1 MCKKVYAHTSYKARL
16 RPLQRN
22 GVPCVTAALNKIPCC
37 ILHTHSSCM
46 CGYVL
51 SSKVLKHRYAS
62 VTVSCS
68 DPHQPALICLMCLSC
83 LTASVLCCAAL
94 LQVITRLLIG
104 CFDRTEESRSPRA
117 VLFMPKRG
125 DKINERLYYVL
136 PFSLRLT
143 LPVAEWNNCLLFN
156 F

>member
-1 MCKKVYAHTSYKARL
+1 
-16 RPLQRN
+16 
-22 GVPCVTAALNKIPCC
+22 
-37 ILHTHSSCM
+37 M

-68 DPHQPALICLMCLSC
+68 DPHQPAPICLMCLS

-104 CFDRTEESRSPRA
+104 CSDRTEESRSP
-117 VLFMPKRG
+117 VFNGP
-125 DKINERLYYVL
+125 YYLCLNGVIKEVSDCIMF
-136 PFSLRLT
+136 FS
-143 LPVAEWNNCLLFN
+143 FHSD
-156 F
+156 